1 MPYCTHCHLALTHSE
16 TTGCPRCG
24 APFSESDEATFPV
37 NTDPFPWDTADQNPM
52 PFRLLSATIT
62 EALFHP
68 SHFYRNAVDYSRK
81 LFPAWL
87 YAMITG
93 GVGLTSSWIWSY
105 WTFHNRSTGLFG
117 SIFSGGDGVPAS
129 TLVFAPFL
137 LSAELLFSAI
147 YISIFLRLSRL
158 KRCGFS
164 QLLRVLCYTET
175 PMLLQIVPVV
185 GPLLAFIVWIYGLLT
200 ALSILYNG
208 SRVKILF
215 HLILPLILLSTLL
228 LIIVL
233 SGILG
238 GIIAGAG
245 ALPAWQSLL
254 DLF

>member
-1 MPYCTHCHLALTHSE
+1 MLPHTE

-24 APFSESDEATFPV
+24 ARFSESDEATIPV
-37 NTDPFPWDTADQNPM
+37 NTDQFPWDAVVHNPM

-68 SHFYRNAVDYSRK
+68 SHFYRNVVDHSRK
-81 LFPAWL
+81 LFPAWI
-87 YAMITG
+87 YAMIAG
-93 GVGLTSSWIWSY
+93 GIGLTSSWIWSY

-129 TLVFAPFL
+129 TLVFAPL
-137 LSAELLFSAI
+137 LVSAVVLFSAV

-158 KRCGFS
+158 KRCSFS

-175 PMLLQIVPVV
+175 PMLLQIVPVI
-185 GPLLAFIVWIYGLLT
+185 GPLLAFIVWVYSLLT
-200 ALSILYNG
+200 ALRILYEG

-215 HLILPLILLSTLL
+215 HLMLPFVLLATLL
-228 LIIVL
+228 LIILL

-238 GIIAGAG
+238 GIIARAG
-245 ALPAWQSLL
+245 ALPDWRSLL
-254 DLF
+254 DIL